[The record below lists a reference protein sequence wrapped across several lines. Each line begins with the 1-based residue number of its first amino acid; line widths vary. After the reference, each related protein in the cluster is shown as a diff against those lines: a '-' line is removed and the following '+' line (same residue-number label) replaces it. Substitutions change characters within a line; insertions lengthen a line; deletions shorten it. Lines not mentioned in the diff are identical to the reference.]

1 MTTSTA
7 ILPATLFAPFVPTDP
22 LVPGTTLVEAS
33 AGTGKTYNI
42 TNLVVRLVAEEGLG
56 IDRILVVTFTNA
68 ATAELKE
75 RIHRRLGEAIADL
88 EGAEGAPPDDPV
100 FALLAEG
107 EPEARAERIRRLRS
121 ARRDFDA
128 AAIHTIHGFCQ
139 RVLQRHAFESGT
151 EFAAEL
157 VQDIAPLIEEVVDD
171 ALSESLWDLDDE
183 TCGYLVED
191 CGLRREPLLGLAW
204 AVAGAADA
212 VVEPQGIDLATWRA
226 RRDAF
231 AAAWGAGRARVE
243 AVLADAA
250 ARKLW
255 RRGQR
260 TYGPAHDARHL
271 QEISDWLRDGPRFP
285 LRWKDLP
292 KAFLHAT
299 RDKVEEFGEGRV
311 ADPLFGEWQELLR
324 LGEEAMAHPR
334 VAFAHRVRRELEA
347 RLSRRGQISF
357 DALLRRVRERV
368 LGEGSEALVAGLRAR
383 FRAALL
389 DEFQDTDAVQW
400 GIFRRVFA
408 EDPGAFLYL
417 IGDPKQ
423 AIYSFRGAD
432 IHTYRRAA
440 VTAGDRR
447 FGMDVNRRSDG
458 RYVAAMNALFREPP
472 GVFGL
477 DFVRYQPVRPAEAN
491 RPDRLIFSDGRAP
504 LRIRWFDQRS
514 AGDDGPPAGALTKGW
529 AWPLLPRLVAG
540 EVAALLEAGRL
551 LRWEGGELVPDR
563 PLGRR
568 DVAVL
573 VRKNAQ
579 ARQVHR
585 ALLARGIP
593 AVIAQAGSVWESD
606 EALDLLAWLEALE
619 SPDREGPAIR
629 LAASALVGWSAGRL
643 HDALSGEAAGD
654 GGRAAADFADLRT
667 RVARWAGRLERA
679 GFFAAVGDLLGDPR
693 CGIVERLCSLPDGER
708 RLTNLRHA
716 AERLHV
722 AATRERLGPGG
733 LARHLRRARMRGDGD
748 AEAAELRL
756 ESDSD
761 AVHVVT
767 LHKSKGLEYPVVIL
781 PYLWDGA
788 LLSARDKA
796 ALRYPREDG
805 SLGLDLGM
813 DPSLPPKDEHVAL
826 AEADALQEALR
837 LLYVGFTRARHHAV
851 AWWGPVNGADRSPLG
866 VVLHGG
872 GEDVPEGG
880 RADRAR
886 ARIGEG
892 LEGSH
897 DGLLAD
903 LRRLAATRGDD
914 GRPLVEVLPAPAPL
928 GEGEDE
934 GPGGSDRTELEARTY
949 ARGRFDD
956 RWRRH
961 SYSSLVRGHGG
972 AAAPVLPPDREAL
985 DHDGGEAVAEE
996 EGEGAPTAGE
1006 AVGPWGDEAVPLAD
1020 LARGEEVG
1028 TLVHKILELLDFQT
1042 LEEKA
1047 GRRRPLPRLVE
1058 DLGRRMGL
1066 PDPAQVRLLVD
1077 AVPGILATPLGE
1089 AVGGLRLADLAA
1101 GDRLDELRFDVPIA
1115 RGTRWRNGK
1124 VADGAEIAGILGARR
1139 DHRGATGDEAV
1150 TGAYLEGL
1158 RSRPFG
1164 PLCGF
1169 LTGSIDLV
1177 FRRREAGGERYFVCD
1192 YKTNRLGPPGV
1203 PGKPGPSLRAH
1214 YTFPWL
1220 RREMER
1226 HDYYV
1231 QYHLYLVALHR
1242 LLRARLGREYDYDR
1256 HVGGAAYLFVRGM
1269 VGEAAAA
1276 PPGGGTLGIFFD
1288 RPPREVV
1295 VGLSRLLDPDT
1306 EEG

>member
-1 MTTSTA
+1 MTTTTA
-7 ILPATLFAPFVPTDP
+7 TLPATLLAPFVPTDP

-75 RIHRRLGEAIADL
+75 RIHRRLGEAISAL
-88 EGAEGAPPDDPV
+88 EGAEGPPDDPV

-107 EPEARAERIRRLRS
+107 APEARAERVRRLRS

-139 RVLQRHAFESGT
+139 RVLQRHAFESGA

-157 VQDIAPLIEEVVDD
+157 VQDVAPLVEEVVDD
-171 ALSESLWDLDDE
+171 ALSESLWGVDDE
-183 TCGYLVED
+183 TCAYLVED
-191 CGLRREPLLGLAW
+191 CGLGRDALLGLAW

-212 VVEPQGIDLATWRA
+212 VVEPRGIDLATWRA

-231 AAAWGAGRARVE
+231 AETWEEGRGRVE

-260 TYGPAHDARHL
+260 TYGPAQDARHL
-271 QEISDWLRDGPRFP
+271 QEISEWLRGGPRFP

-292 KAFLHAT
+292 KAFLHLT
-299 RDKVEEFGEGRV
+299 RDKVEEYGEGRV
-311 ADPLFGEWQELLR
+311 ADPLFGEWQGLLR
-324 LGEEAMAHPR
+324 LGEEAIAQPR
-334 VAFAHRVRRELEA
+334 VEFAHRVRRELEA

-357 DALLRRVRERV
+357 DALLRRVRDRV

-400 GIFRRVFA
+400 GIFQRVFA
-408 EDPGAFLYL
+408 GDPGAFLYL

-432 IHTYRRAA
+432 ILTYRRAA
-440 VTAGDRR
+440 RTAGDRR

-491 RPDRLIFSDGRAP
+491 RPDRLVFSDGRAP
-504 LRIRWFDQRS
+504 LRIRWFDQETS
-514 AGDDGPPAGALTKGW
+514 GDGGPPGGALTKGR
-529 AWPLLPRLVAG
+529 AWPLLPSLVAG
-540 EVAALLEAGRL
+540 EVAGLLEAGRL
-551 LRWEGGELVPDR
+551 LRWEGGALVPDR

-585 ALLARGIP
+585 ALLDRGIP

-606 EALDLLAWLEALE
+606 EALALLGWLEALE

-629 LAASALVGWSAGRL
+629 LAASPLVGWTAGRL
-643 HDALSGEAAGD
+643 HDALAGEAAGD
-654 GGRAAADFADLRT
+654 GGRAASEFAELRAK
-667 RVARWAGRLERA
+667 VARWAGRLERA
-679 GFFAAVGDLLGDPR
+679 GFSAAVGDLLGDPA

-722 AATRERLGPGG
+722 AATRERLGPAG
-733 LARHLRRARMRGDGD
+733 LARHLRRARLRGDGD

-767 LHKSKGLEYPVVIL
+767 LHKSKGLEYPVVLL
-781 PYLWDGA
+781 PYLWDGGM
-788 LLSARDKA
+788 LSARDKS

-805 SLGLDLGM
+805 TLGLDLGM
-813 DPSLPPKDEHVAL
+813 DPGLPPKDEHVAR

-886 ARIGEG
+886 ARIGVALKEG
-892 LEGSH
+892 H
-897 DGLLAD
+897 DALHED
-903 LRRLAATRGDD
+903 LRRLAGARGED
-914 GRPLVEVLPAPAPL
+914 GRPLVEVLPTPVPRGDGA
-928 GEGEDE
+928 DE
-934 GPGGSDRTELEARTY
+934 GPGDPDGEGLARVY

-972 AAAPVLPPDREAL
+972 AAHPPPPDREAL
-985 DHDGGEAVAEE
+985 DHDGGEAEE
-996 EGEGAPTAGE
+996 EGVGAPSAG
-1006 AVGPWGDEAVPLAD
+1006 APAGPWGDEPVPLAG
-1020 LARGEEVG
+1020 LARGEDVG
-1028 TLVHKILELLDFQT
+1028 TLVHKVLELLDFQT
-1042 LEEKA
+1042 LDEKG
-1047 GRRRPLPRLVE
+1047 GRRRPLSRLVE

-1124 VADGAEIAGILGARR
+1124 VADGAEIAGILGARPDR
-1139 DHRGATGDEAV
+1139 SGPSAGDV
-1150 TGAYLEGL
+1150 LTDAYLAGL

-1177 FRRREAGGERYFVCD
+1177 FRRRDAGGERYFVCD
-1192 YKTNRLGPPGV
+1192 YKTNRLGPPGA
-1203 PGKPGPSLRAH
+1203 PGRPGPSLRAH

-1269 VGEAAAA
+1269 VGEAAAS
-1276 PPGGGTLGIFFD
+1276 PPEGGPLGIFFD